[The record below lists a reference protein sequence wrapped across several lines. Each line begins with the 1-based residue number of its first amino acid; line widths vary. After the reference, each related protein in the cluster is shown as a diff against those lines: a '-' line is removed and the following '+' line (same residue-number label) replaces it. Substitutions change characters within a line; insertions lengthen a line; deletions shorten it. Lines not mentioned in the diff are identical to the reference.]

1 MGERPSTASNH
12 GTVNQNVNG
21 RTNANE
27 RASACRSAVS
37 PSASVRPAPFSSSS
51 GSGGGRHF
59 LALRMVGRLHRY
71 WQDIIRRGR
80 EGGREAGGRAA
91 VSTLGNAIPRGERGD
106 GRGRQGRESRN
117 HNHVLL
123 QKLVRS
129 SVQENLVSILF
140 SRKIIMYSNHK
151 RKLSKG

>member
-1 MGERPSTASNH
+1 MSTLLAAPLINNTTDDIITAGPEAHCRLFNHPIPSLPRLSVPSLSLSVSRSVAIS
-12 GTVNQNVNG
+12 
-21 RTNANE
+21 E
-27 RASACRSAVS
+27 RARVS
-37 PSASVRPAPFSSSS
+37 HH
-51 GSGGGRHF
+51 GG
-59 LALRMVGRLHRY
+59 
-71 WQDIIRRGR
+71 
-80 EGGREAGGRAA
+80 EGGREGGRAA